1 MPTVV
6 LRLMLFVR
14 RSLESAFCPLR
25 FRRTISFRTRKS
37 SGSLCR
43 LAANYERIKTRAGR
57 LSGARVTYGGGK
69 PPMAETIPGRLAA
82 ARARRISRMRYLVT
96 GGAGFIGSNTV
107 DELVRRGHSV
117 VVLDDLT
124 SGKEDNLAE
133 IRNKITFI
141 KGSITDIEVVRK
153 AVHEAEFVLHL
164 AARTSVPKSVKD
176 PIETNRINIDGTLNV
191 LVAAR
196 DAKVK
201 RVVFAASSSAY
212 GETPTLP
219 KVEKMEP
226 QPISPYGVTKY
237 VGELYAQTFGR
248 CYGLENV
255 SLRYFNIFGP
265 RQDPSSPYSGVLAKF
280 CTAALE
286 ETQPIIFGD
295 GEQTRDFTY
304 VENAVQANVL
314 AFEAPNVSGRVFNVG
329 VGGRFSLNQTV
340 ALLNKIAGKSLES
353 KYEPAR
359 DGDIRD
365 SQADISRARE
375 FLGYEPAV
383 AFEEGLRRTFDWYRA
398 TQEKANAT
406 PTPASAP
413 MPTPPK

>member
-1 MPTVV
+1 
-6 LRLMLFVR
+6 
-14 RSLESAFCPLR
+14 
-25 FRRTISFRTRKS
+25 
-37 SGSLCR
+37 
-43 LAANYERIKTRAGR
+43 
-57 LSGARVTYGGGK
+57 
-69 PPMAETIPGRLAA
+69 
-82 ARARRISRMRYLVT
+82 MRYLVT

-117 VVLDDLT
+117 VVLDDLS

-153 AVHEAEFVLHL
+153 AMHEAEYVLHL
-164 AARTSVPKSVKD
+164 GARTSVPRSVKD
-176 PIETNRINIDGTLNV
+176 PIDTNKINIEGTLNV
-191 LVAAR
+191 LVAAKEL
-196 DAKVK
+196 KVK

-219 KVEKMEP
+219 KVETMQP

-237 VGELYAQTFGR
+237 VGELYGQTFGR

-280 CTAALE
+280 CTAFLE
-286 ETQPIIFGD
+286 ETQPLVFGD

-304 VENAVQANVL
+304 VENAVQANLL
-314 AFEAPNVSGRVFNVG
+314 ACEAPNASGKVFNVG
-329 VGGRFSLNQTV
+329 VGGRVSLNEV
-340 ALLNKIAGKSLES
+340 LRELGKITGKTLET
-353 KYEPAR
+353 KYEPPR

-365 SQADISRARE
+365 SQADISQARE
-375 FLGYEPAV
+375 ILGYDPQV
-383 AFEEGLRRTFDWYRA
+383 SFEEGLARTFEWYRSTQIRA
-398 TQEKANAT
+398 TAKSEK
-406 PTPASAP
+406 
-413 MPTPPK
+413 